1 MGQGRCSARKV
12 INHVKDTKLCVDC
25 SWVFLKTSSV
35 GRYGRG
41 RLMNRTTAFGKAIRT
56 LRKAKGL
63 TQELLAERAGLHVNN
78 ISFVERGLSAPTL
91 DTICALADALGL
103 TVSEFAVEM
112 ERHANRHPE
121 PAVGS
126 LQ

>member
-1 MGQGRCSARKV
+1 
-12 INHVKDTKLCVDC
+12 
-25 SWVFLKTSSV
+25 
-35 GRYGRG
+35 
-41 RLMNRTTAFGKAIRT
+41 MNRTTAFGKAIRT

-103 TVSEFAVEM
+103 TVSELAVEM
-112 ERHANRHPE
+112 ERHAKRHPE